1 MCRRPGKPTMFLL
14 LGTSFG
20 FSCNFFMVSIF
31 DHVFLQSWRQRSLTE
46 LEENRGTIPRPNTS
60 EEVFEV
66 RYRLKEYS
74 KQELD
79 QIRHQN
85 QTKRPRFLDTE
96 LGIREKIYVGV
107 LTSPDSIETFGVA
120 VNKTLNHLLP
130 RLAFFMN
137 NQGKVS
143 LPGMSLVSFSD
154 SKSHMIPFHALKY
167 LIDNHLD
174 AYDWFFVFPDTTY
187 IRGNRLLKLVRG
199 ISVAEN
205 LLIGKP
211 VNVIKGR
218 ASSCDLQAGVLIS
231 QVIIMSSFIT
241 SMATPIEFSSVTKYP
256 TTR

>member
-1 MCRRPGKPTMFLL
+1 MFLL
-14 LGTSFG
+14 LGVSFG
-20 FSCNFFMVSIF
+20 FSCNVFMVSIF
-31 DHVFLQSWRQRSLTE
+31 DQVFLQSWRQRSLTE
-46 LEENRGTIPRPNTS
+46 LKENRGTIPHPNPS
-60 EEVFEV
+60 ENVFEV
-66 RYRLKEYS
+66 RYRLKENYS

-79 QIRHQN
+79 QLRHQN
-85 QTKRPRFLDTE
+85 RTKRPLFLDTE

-107 LTSPDSIETFGVA
+107 LTSPDSIETFGVS

-130 RLAFFMN
+130 RLTFFIN
-137 NQGKVS
+137 NSGKVS
-143 LPGMSLVSFSD
+143 LPGMSLVTFSD
-154 SKSHMIPFHALKY
+154 NRSHMIPFHALKY

-187 IRGNRLLKLVRG
+187 IRGNRLLELVRG

-218 ASSCDLQAGVLIS
+218 GSSCDLQAGVLFS

-241 SMATPIEFSSVTKYP
+241 SMETPIEFSSVTKNIPYM
-256 TTR
+256 R